1 MAIGFIA
8 HPDVP
13 DAEGANRQADR
24 SCLLAALGM
33 QGVMLPHGE

>member
-8 HPDVP
+8 HPVAP
-13 DAEGANRQADR
+13 DIEWADRQADR

-33 QGVMLPHGE
+33 